1 MVTLSTFV
9 KAGQTAMAAPVPR
22 LGVAFRRA
30 GHVDKRQ

>member
-22 LGVAFRRA
+22 LGVGF
-30 GHVDKRQ
+30 VDR

>member
-22 LGVAFRRA
+22 LRVAF
-30 GHVDKRQ
+30 VDR